1 MNRTPHRF
9 KYPMVELSKALIP
22 FRDDIERAIKRVLDS
37 GVFVGGEEVAEFE
50 NEFARYIGLPYAVGV
65 ASGLDALRLTLRAL
79 VLLGRLNEGDEVIVP
94 SNTYIASVLAVI
106 DAGLKPVLLDPSLK
120 TMNLSAEGVRRAMTR
135 NTRAIMPVHLYGRLS
150 WEEEMRHIVE
160 EYDLI
165 VVEDCAQAI
174 GVEYRRED
182 GRTVRAGAIGT
193 AGCFSFYPTKN
204 LGCLGDG
211 GMIVTA
217 DKELAETV
225 RALGNYGSD
234 RRYHNI
240 FRGFNS
246 RLDPL
251 QAAVLKV
258 RFRAI
263 DEINSGRRRRAKIY
277 DENIRNPLIELPD
290 MPEYEGES
298 VWHQYV
304 VRVKNANRDR
314 FRKMLQDTGVETD
327 VHYPTPIHLQP
338 CYKFLSRS
346 DLPVAERLAGEVVS
360 LPIGDHLTA
369 EEIGEISKIIN
380 LIR

>member
-1 MNRTPHRF
+1 MNRTPHKF
-9 KYPMVELSKALIP
+9 KYPMMELSKALIP
-22 FRDDIERAIKRVLDS
+22 FRDDIESAIKRVLDS

-50 NEFARYIGLPYAVGV
+50 NEFARYIGLPGAVGV

-94 SNTYIASVLAVI
+94 SNTYIASVLAVT
-106 DAGLKPVLLDPSLK
+106 DAGFKPVLVDPSLK

-150 WEEEMRHIVE
+150 WEEEMRHIVDE
-160 EYDLI
+160 HDLI

-174 GVEYRRED
+174 GAEYRRED

-193 AGCFSFYPTKN
+193 VGCFSFYPTKN

-240 FRGFNS
+240 FHGFNS

-258 RFRAI
+258 RLRAI
-263 DEINSGRRRRAKIY
+263 DEINSGRRRRAKIF
-277 DENIRNPLIELPD
+277 DENIRNPFIELPD
-290 MPEYEGES
+290 MPEYDGES

-314 FRKMLQDTGVETD
+314 FRKMLHDAGVETD

-338 CYKFLSRS
+338 CYKSLSRN
-346 DLPVAERLAGEVVS
+346 DLTVAERLAAEVVS

>member
-1 MNRTPHRF
+1 
-9 KYPMVELSKALIP
+9 MVELSKVLIP

-50 NEFARYIGLPYAVGV
+50 NEFTRYIGLPYAVGV

-94 SNTYIASVLAVI
+94 SNTYIASVLAVT
-106 DAGLKPVLLDPSLK
+106 DAGLKPVLVDPSLK

-135 NTRAIMPVHLYGRLS
+135 NTRAIMTVHLYGRLS

-160 EYDLI
+160 EHDLI

-174 GVEYRRED
+174 GAEYRRED

-211 GMIVTA
+211 GMIVAA

-258 RFRAI
+258 RLRAI
-263 DEINSGRRRRAKIY
+263 DEINSKRRRRAKIY

-314 FRKMLQDTGVETD
+314 FRKMLQDAGVETD

-338 CYKFLSRS
+338 CYKSLSRN
-346 DLPVAERLAGEVVS
+346 DLTVAERLAAEGVS

-369 EEIGEISKIIN
+369 EEICEISKIIN
-380 LIR
+380 LTL